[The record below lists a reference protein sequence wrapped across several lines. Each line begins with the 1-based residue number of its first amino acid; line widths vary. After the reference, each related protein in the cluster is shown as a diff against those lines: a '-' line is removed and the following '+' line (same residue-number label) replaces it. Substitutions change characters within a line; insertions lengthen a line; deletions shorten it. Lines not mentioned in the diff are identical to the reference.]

1 MSLCYTDVIVCTLSE
16 REIAE
21 RAQRITHKSV
31 ERDTETVC
39 GTIKRSGT
47 LGRIWKS
54 EIGLQMEKSER
65 AIGRVKEETKDKMC
79 FIFRLVALYFYSDPK
94 IYFDA

>member
-1 MSLCYTDVIVCTLSE
+1 M
-16 REIAE
+16 
-21 RAQRITHKSV
+21 
-31 ERDTETVC
+31 
-39 GTIKRSGT
+39 
-47 LGRIWKS
+47 KS

-79 FIFRLVALYFYSDPK
+79 LIFRLVALYFYSDPK